1 MSSAGAFISKHED
14 ALFPGPSSNWL
25 RTIRHDGIPG
35 RTGSRD
41 LNSKMALVT
50 VSLVRYFLLGFLAVA
65 LVGFSGTL
73 TAQDF
78 TVFGGFQHPGTI
90 TTVSSGVGVASSAA
104 RQAVDTKNFGVF
116 GARLYRS
123 AAPVGLEH
131 TVAYSPNFID
141 SNGHAFLYSAN
152 MRVELPVPRLR
163 PYATGGVGFFHAGGD
178 GPASFGTKFSFNY
191 GGGLKVGLIEPVGLR
206 FDVRLYSIRGIEDRT
221 LNVLEPSIGIFVEF

>member
-14 ALFPGPSSNWL
+14 ALFPGPSSDWL

-41 LNSKMALVT
+41 LNSEMALVT

-104 RQAVDTKNFGVF
+104 RQAVGHQEL
-116 GARLYRS
+116 RSLWS
-123 AAPVGLEH
+123 AAVSFLRRQWDWSTPSPTARTSLTATDMPFS
-131 TVAYSPNFID
+131 TVRICGWNFLWNCLSPD
-141 SNGHAFLYSAN
+141 SG
-152 MRVELPVPRLR
+152 
-163 PYATGGVGFFHAGGD
+163 
-178 GPASFGTKFSFNY
+178 
-191 GGGLKVGLIEPVGLR
+191 
-206 FDVRLYSIRGIEDRT
+206 RT
-221 LNVLEPSIGIFVEF
+221 RRAV

>member
-1 MSSAGAFISKHED
+1 M
-14 ALFPGPSSNWL
+14 
-25 RTIRHDGIPG
+25 
-35 RTGSRD
+35 
-41 LNSKMALVT
+41 
-50 VSLVRYFLLGFLAVA
+50 A

-152 MRVELPVPRLR
+152 MRVELPVLRLR

-178 GPASFGTKFSFNY
+178 GPASLGTKFSFNY

-206 FDVRLYSIRGIEDRT
+206 FDVRVYSIRGIEDRT